1 MQRIR
6 RALIDLRRG
15 EPVHVT
21 HPAGA
26 MLVLALENLSDGL
39 MARARSLASG
49 EARLLMTRHR
59 ARAIGMETAPGEDL
73 AVPLDTDDG
82 VATAVTLAGDLTT
95 RSAEPVARNA
105 RADEQAAL
113 DLARQAT
120 LLPAL
125 IALDTHDDDRALVD
139 DIRNGEILSV
149 DVADIHA
156 AGIENARQP
165 ERISEA
171 QVPLADSEQSRF
183 ILYREADGLLEHVAL
198 MVGDPDHWP
207 DTPALRMHSACLTGD
222 LFGSLRC
229 DCGEQLRSAVGTIAD
244 EGGGILLYLAQ
255 EGRGIGLA
263 NKLRAYG
270 LQDTG
275 LDTVD
280 ADRLLGFGADERR
293 YEVAAAM
300 LDDLGISRVRLMTNN
315 PRKVDALTQA
325 GVVVMERV
333 PLTTGLNAHNEQY
346 LTTKA
351 GKLGHMMA
359 LDDFTQASDV
369 DIERKP

>member
-21 HPAGA
+21 HPDGA
-26 MLVLALENLSDGL
+26 MLILALENLSRSL
-39 MARARSLASG
+39 MARGRALASG

-59 ARAIGMETAPGEDL
+59 ARAIGMETPSGEDL
-73 AVPLDTDDG
+73 AIALGRDDG
-82 VATAVTLAGDLTT
+82 VETAVTLAGDLTT
-95 RSAEPVARNA
+95 RHATAPARDA
-105 RADEQAAL
+105 RDDEQAAL
-113 DLARQAT
+113 ELARQTT

-125 IALDTHDDDRALVD
+125 IAIDATANDHQLHG
-139 DIRNGEILSV
+139 DIRAGEILSI
-149 DVADIHA
+149 DIADIHA
-156 AGIENARQP
+156 AGVENARQP

-171 QVPLADSEQSRF
+171 RVPLSDSEQSRF

-198 MVGDPDHWP
+198 MVGDPEQWP

-300 LDDLGISRVRLMTNN
+300 LDDLGIERVRLMTNN
-315 PRKVDALTQA
+315 PGKIAALERHGIEIA
-325 GVVVMERV
+325 GREAIH
-333 PLTTGLNAHNEQY
+333 GALNRHNERY

-351 GKLGHMMA
+351 ERAGHW
-359 LDDFTQASDV
+359 LDGVVSGSVGQQS
-369 DIERKP
+369 R